1 MKKRII
7 MASTVVALVA
17 LVIAGG
23 TMAWFTSNPAQ
34 VVNSFTAG
42 TVDIKI
48 NENGFQNITNWNPGD
63 ITTKDVDITVDSTKK
78 TYVRVKL
85 DPSWWYHH
93 GGCGNVGFAAA
104 SADSEEQ
111 FTDDSVDQ
119 SSQSLVLAERKP
131 VPVPI
136 PLPGNQFAK
145 YVKLHFV
152 NPENWVIN
160 DKTTVKDIADKDGW
174 VNASDINLNGY
185 IYYKHIV
192 SSEDKS
198 IDVIDKVN
206 FDGNVTNAYQGKTFK
221 VGVKAEGVQASHD
234 AYKSVWGLNNLP
246 AGVEAFTTE

>member
-42 TVDIKI
+42 TVDINI
-48 NENGFQNITNWNPGD
+48 NENGFKNITNWNPGD

-93 GGCGNVGFAAA
+93 GGCGSVGFAAA

-111 FTDDSVDQ
+111 FKDDSVDQ

-131 VPVPI
+131 IPCPI
-136 PLPGNQFAK
+136 PTSENPFAK

-152 NPENWVIN
+152 NPEKWVFRN
-160 DKTTVKDIADKDGW
+160 GTPVSAVAHDGW
-174 VNASDINLNGY
+174 INASNGY
-185 IYYKHIV
+185 LNDFIYYTGIV
-192 SSEDKS
+192 SNADKS

-206 FDGNVTNAYQGKTFK
+206 FDGNVNNNYQGKTFRI
-221 VGVKAEGVQASHD
+221 GVKAEGVQASHD

>member
-93 GGCGNVGFAAA
+93 GGCGNVGFSAA
-104 SADSEEQ
+104 SADTEEQ

-119 SSQSLVLAERKP
+119 PSQSTILAERKP
-131 VPVPI
+131 IPFPI
-136 PLPGNQFAK
+136 PGNPFAK

-152 NPENWVIN
+152 NPDKWVF
-160 DKTTVKDIADKDGW
+160 KDGTPVSAIAQDGW
-174 VNASDINLNGY
+174 VDASNIKLLGY
-185 IYYKHIV
+185 IYYTGIV
-192 SSEDKS
+192 SNADKS

-206 FDGNVTNAYQGKTFK
+206 FDGNVNNNYQGKTFK

-234 AYKSVWGLNNLP
+234 AYKSVWGLNDLP